1 LTAITDRIIPNTDI
15 TQNGTTS
22 PHSRFL
28 PVWCQVQ

>member
-1 LTAITDRIIPNTDI
+1 MPSADM

-28 PVWCQVQ
+28 PVWLHVQRRLIR